1 MDKAFWDVARWD
13 FFRWDVTV
21 TTFDVALEQLKKI
34 PIPNSPVVS
43 LEGSGCEGYEREAVY
58 LPLFEDAKAK
68 LSKV

>member
-1 MDKAFWDVARWD
+1 MESAIWGSIRWGH
-13 FFRWDVTV
+13 FRWGVTI
-21 TTFDVALEQLKKI
+21 TTFDVALEKLKNT

-58 LPLFEDAKAK
+58 LPLFEDAKNR